1 MFQTVQN
8 NIREWLDQ
16 LCYVNVM
23 LHNNMNIKF
32 ACFGWCTLVSVLDG
46 RIHESLVSFRQYTVT
61 QANLILNCL
70 LYCMTN
76 YNSYNSTID

>member
-32 ACFGWCTLVSVLDG
+32 ACLVGV
-46 RIHESLVSFRQYTVT
+46 HW
-61 QANLILNCL
+61 
-70 LYCMTN
+70 
-76 YNSYNSTID
+76 